1 VVSRRAFPRF
11 TLLVAALAGG
21 LLLTSVARAETVT
34 VRDNA
39 GRPISFDVRA
49 PDVDVEWYA
58 RVLRRAAHGN
68 EIARVTFRIVE
79 PEDLARTC
87 GSAAAGCYRGGR
99 SRAVIVLPSNQS
111 TETAHTLL
119 HEYGHHIDATVAVAG
134 VREPNGTP
142 SWWTARDMQRWV
154 AEGVAVRDY
163 SQGWSHAIGEIFA
176 EDYAQLHIQYQY
188 KIGWLSPPGAEI
200 RTALKKDLEGA
211 PATPSPPPPV
221 ELVRRGV
228 IAGGE
233 TRTLPF
239 GLLGPD
245 RRVTF
250 TVSLT
255 STTGAAVQARA
266 ELRCG
271 SRSIVRSF
279 GPTGTVT
286 IQQRGL
292 GPAQCEV
299 ALVSKSVQPQRYTAK
314 LRLAVEV

>member
-1 VVSRRAFPRF
+1 MVSRQALPRF
-11 TLLVAALAGG
+11 ALLVAALAGA
-21 LLLTSVARAETVT
+21 LFLASVARAETVT
-34 VRDNA
+34 VRDDA

-58 RVLRRAAHGN
+58 RVLRRAAHAE
-68 EIARVTFRIVE
+68 EISRVTFRIVE
-79 PEDLARTC
+79 PQELATTC
-87 GSAAAGCYRGGR
+87 GRAAAGCYRGGR

-119 HEYGHHIDATVAVAG
+119 HEYGHHIDATIAVSG

-142 SWWTARDMQRWV
+142 SWWAARDVQRWV
-154 AEGVAVRDY
+154 DEGVAVRDY

-176 EDYAQLHIQYQY
+176 EDYAQLHIQYPY

-200 RTALKKDLEGA
+200 RRALKADLEGA
-211 PATPSPPPPV
+211 PASPSPPPPV
-221 ELVRRGV
+221 EIVRRGV

-233 TRTLPF
+233 TRKLPF

-250 TVSLT
+250 TVSVT
-255 STTGAAVQARA
+255 STTGATVQARA

-271 SRSIVRSF
+271 SRNVARSF
-279 GPTGTVT
+279 GPSGTVT
-286 IQQRGL
+286 INQRGL
-292 GPAQCEV
+292 GPDQCEV
-299 ALVSKSVQPQRYTAK
+299 ALVSRSAQPQRYTAT
-314 LRLAVEV
+314 LRLAVET